1 MMKKNESPD
10 VPLSVTTVPAGVSTV
25 REMSAIRRSS
35 SSVQPL
41 KSGTR
46 RRCSTR
52 ASPKCPMCLAVVA
65 ASSEAWT
72 GRMSGRDKGRMSSD
86 LSISAPSGVSLPRV
100 AVDPLEALA
109 REPEHLVE
117 SAQLHTVDR
126 GVVIGHGR
134 EQPGVFIDRR
144 LDLLADEPPHAA
156 SDPPRA
162 RPARA
167 HVTERDDH
175 RARVVDGH
183 EAMAEMVL
191 HHALG

>member
-10 VPLSVTTVPAGVSTV
+10 LPLSVTTVPAGVSTV

-41 KSGTR
+41 NNGTR

-52 ASPKCPMCLAVVA
+52 ASPECPMCIPVVA
-65 ASSEAWT
+65 ASSGRWT
-72 GRMSGRDKGRMSSD
+72 GRMSGRAKGRMSSD
-86 LSISAPSGVSLPRV
+86 LSISAPSDVSLTLV

-117 SAQLHTVDR
+117 SAQLHAVDR
-126 GVVIGHGR
+126 GVVIGHVR

-144 LDLLADEPPHAA
+144 LDLTADEPPHAA
-156 SDPPRA
+156 NDPP
-162 RPARA
+162 
-167 HVTERDDH
+167 
-175 RARVVDGH
+175 
-183 EAMAEMVL
+183 
-191 HHALG
+191 